1 MKITRILLITGVMLV
16 STQLNATVVENDQI
30 MPPPGPYKSIM
41 SNTPPAFV
49 PYGSQQAQINPYQQ
63 SQATQAFNRF
73 PVNNQPSHKPAN
85 QMPEWVLSKQQEN
98 KDKIEKM
105 LQENEAKNKENEKRF
120 KEYLVKAEALA
131 KKRNEESKKW
141 VSENNKKMKEY
152 WQSQLDK
159 FAKNQKLQIE
169 KAKDLPDWMKN
180 KMLEQQQQQ
189 LAVMKENPPMPMQ
202 MPMQNSRQNSGQNSM
217 QHNQSSTGG
226 FNNMQQ
232 SPPVNQMSSNR
243 QFMQPQVL
251 QPRVMQQQPM
261 MNQPFNSGQQNMPGQ
276 FAQQPRQPQAPA
288 MSQYRPQPYYNA
300 PINRQFAPSPMQRP
314 YPGAINGQP
323 NTNPYNR
330 YSR

>member
-1 MKITRILLITGVMLV
+1 MKITRILLITGVMSV
-16 STQLNATVVENDQI
+16 GTQLNAAVENDQI

-63 SQATQAFNRF
+63 NQSSQAFNRF
-73 PVNNQPSHKPAN
+73 PANNQPSQNSAN
-85 QMPEWVLSKQQEN
+85 QMPEWALSKHQEN
-98 KDKIEKM
+98 KERIEKM
-105 LQENEAKNKENEKRF
+105 LQENEVKNKENEKRF
-120 KEYLVKAEALA
+120 TEYLEKAEALA

-141 VSENNKKMKEY
+141 VSENNRKMKEY
-152 WQSQLDK
+152 WKSQLDK

-180 KMLEQQQQQ
+180 KMLEQHEKQ

-202 MPMQNSRQNSGQNSM
+202 MPIHNSGQNSAQNTM
-217 QHNQSSTGG
+217 QRNQSSTSG

-232 SPPVNQMSSNR
+232 MPPVNQMPSNR
-243 QFMQPQVL
+243 QYRQPN
-251 QPRVMQQQPM
+251 VMQQRPV
-261 MNQPFNSGQQNMPGQ
+261 MNQPFNTGQQNMPGQ
-276 FAQQPRQPQAPA
+276 FVQQPRQTPV
-288 MSQYRPQPYYNA
+288 MSQYRSQPYYNA
-300 PINRQFAPSPMQRP
+300 PANRQFAPTPMQRP
-314 YPGAINGQP
+314 YPGGINAQP